1 MTGTR
6 ITIRHE
12 IRPTELRAPV
22 VPADAAR
29 LVRQGIA
36 VTVEESPQRAF
47 PIADY
52 VAAGC
57 ATSPA
62 GSWVDASGGEYVVG
76 LKELPGAPPW
86 LRHRHIFFGHAYK
99 GQPDGLALL
108 RRFVTG
114 GGALLDLEYLV
125 DDAQRRLAAF
135 GYWAGYAGAALAVLH
150 HRGRLGTP
158 LQPASKPALAR
169 LLGERTA
176 AGAPRALVIGALGRC
191 GRGALDALRA
201 AGIEPTCWDIDET
214 RDLDV
219 AALLDHDIL
228 VNTVLVTA
236 PTPPFVTRDLLRGA
250 GRRRLAL
257 IADVTCDAGSASNV
271 LPIYGRAAG
280 WADPVQPL
288 ADVGARLDLI
298 AIDNLP
304 SLLPVEA
311 STAFSA
317 ELTPHLMTLPAGDEP
332 IAGGAA
338 PWQRCLAAFC
348 GACAAHDLTRGASGV

>member
-1 MTGTR
+1 M
-6 ITIRHE
+6 
-12 IRPTELRAPV
+12 
-22 VPADAAR
+22 
-29 LVRQGIA
+29 
-36 VTVEESPQRAF
+36 
-47 PIADY
+47 
-52 VAAGC
+52 
-57 ATSPA
+57 
-62 GSWVDASGGEYVVG
+62 
-76 LKELPGAPPW
+76 
-86 LRHRHIFFGHAYK
+86 
-99 GQPDGLALL
+99 
-108 RRFVTG
+108 
-114 GGALLDLEYLV
+114 
-125 DDAQRRLAAF
+125 
-135 GYWAGYAGAALAVLH
+135 
-150 HRGRLGTP
+150 
-158 LQPASKPALAR
+158 
-169 LLGERTA
+169 
-176 AGAPRALVIGALGRC
+176 
-191 GRGALDALRA
+191 
-201 AGIEPTCWDIDET
+201 
-214 RDLDV
+214 
-219 AALLDHDIL
+219 
-228 VNTVLVTA
+228 LVTA